1 MVEVV
6 NRSQQVTK
14 SGLNPK
20 SSYSRLVCLDV
31 APLAAG
37 PTVYAYTPAYGQNIW
52 LLGIW
57 IQHMP
62 RAASIVDFTSVLL
75 VAGSGV
81 PTNVADLY
89 GWEHVLGIVQLEG
102 IPPGLRVYDG
112 LNALSWSMSR
122 LFKGQ
127 SRRFAI
133 IANRTGAGNDL
144 VQVQIEIS
152 EG

>member
-1 MVEVV
+1 MQVV
-6 NRSQQVTK
+6 NRSQQVVK

-37 PTVYAYTPAYGQNIW
+37 PLVYAFTPAFGQNVW
-52 LLGIW
+52 LLGLW

-75 VAGSGV
+75 KAGSGL
-81 PTNVADLY
+81 PTNLIDISAWDNI
-89 GWEHVLGIVQLEG
+89 LGIVQIEG
-102 IPPGLRVYDG
+102 IPPGLRIYDG
-112 LNALSWSMSR
+112 LHALSWSMSR
-122 LFKGQ
+122 LFTGQ
-127 SRRFAI
+127 GRRFGI
-133 IANRTGAGNDL
+133 IAARTGAGNDL
-144 VQVQIEIS
+144 VQVQLEIS